1 VSDIQFVVS
10 LTETDPFEHQTFED
24 FKASFTSLGVSLDAA
39 QEEQIKKLFD
49 QMEAA
54 RAAQRAEDEKQEA
67 AEAAAEAKN
76 ADGKAHDE
84 L

>member
-1 VSDIQFVVS
+1 MFSIHRF
-10 LTETDPFEHQTFED
+10 FC
-24 FKASFTSLGVSLDAA
+24 G

-54 RAAQRAEDEKQEA
+54 RAAQRAEEEKHDAEIAAQEQA
-67 AEAAAEAKN
+67 AGKTAES
-76 ADGKAHDE
+76 GKSHDE

>member
-1 VSDIQFVVS
+1 MLF
-10 LTETDPFEHQTFED
+10 QTPRFI
-24 FKASFTSLGVSLDAA
+24 TA

-54 RAAQRAEDEKQEA
+54 RAAQRAEEEKHDAEMAAQEQA
-67 AEAAAEAKN
+67 AGKTAES
-76 ADGKAHDE
+76 GKAHDE